1 MDHSAS
7 PLEGV
12 VKEPRV
18 ENRPDDKLDFVDRL
32 KILSPPARQVVD
44 DDQAVDERLLP
55 QGPAQVGTDEP
66 GSTSDNDVH
75 LRSPFER
82 NLNVA
87 RQGEGAGLVCTPQL
101 QSIDGRTVQ
110 SIARVEDITGVIFD

>member
-1 MDHSAS
+1 MTSSTSSIAS
-7 PLEGV
+7 RFSRRPL
-12 VKEPRV
+12 
-18 ENRPDDKLDFVDRL
+18 DRSSMTT
-32 KILSPPARQVVD
+32 KRSTND
-44 DDQAVDERLLP
+44 WLP

-66 GSTSDNDVH
+66 GSTGDDDVH

-87 RQGEGAGLVCTPQL
+87 RQGEGAGLVCTAEL

-110 SIARVEDITGVIFD
+110 SIACVEDITGVILD